1 MKKRGSVSGFLFF
14 ARIIAVFLMTCSLA
28 SAAFFYKSY
37 IVRYDRG
44 WNILCEP
51 YTVKKDDWVF
61 KLFRQ
66 KGEISHS
73 DFPEFLKIFARLN
86 PHINDLDHIRPG
98 QHILIPLKKVGDDI
112 YSEES
117 SGVVTIPYYSAE
129 DLTEAITK
137 PSTEYRIKPGD
148 CVSVLIAKSFGKY
161 GTESYRAGE
170 NLFKELN
177 PQIKNVNLIFAG
189 QTVRLPNPKI
199 KATPLPPPSKV
210 SGVVADK
217 NPITSGSIASSDEK
231 STPSSILKID
241 NKPSNELLANVASI
255 LDAKLFN
262 QGDYY
267 LPRHGQEDFKIDLS
281 RTPFIKL
288 ENGKRIFFFKGAQP
302 QESEEAML
310 KSFWKDVR
318 IVTIEPG
325 DSMERILDTVFGK
338 LEGGVVK
345 QRLKFTDHGVDV
357 EVRGKWIIEKSHES
371 TEPSRY
377 LCISLIH
384 NLKEQTPASIVRY
397 LDQNNIIIKD
407 IIIGTNSGPPKAK
420 AYPLINVGG
429 PLDIKV
435 NADRKAFVKDFLA
448 ALGYRYIPDKPISFQ
463 YAGVQIHAASNLAS
477 DNNGNT
483 FLIDFG
489 NFYGDAVQAIVESG
503 YAILQIKDTDTL
515 DDIIQKLL
523 GAMKVSFGENPTFL
537 AAKRPAVENTKL
549 TIPGFLMDRQDA
561 PETLITRAPL
571 NQRVIEYLTDNNIR
585 IIRIDYQGKKNA

>member
-1 MKKRGSVSGFLFF
+1 MKTQRSVSVFLFL
-14 ARIIAVFLMTCSLA
+14 ARLITLFFMICSLA
-28 SAAFFYKSY
+28 SAAFYYKSY

-44 WNILCEP
+44 YNILCEP

-86 PHINDLDHIRPG
+86 PHINDIDHIRPG

-129 DLTEAITK
+129 DVPRAITK
-137 PSTEYRIKPGD
+137 ALTEYRVKPGD
-148 CVSVLIAKSFGKY
+148 CVSVLIAKSYGGY
-161 GTESYRAGE
+161 GTDSYRAGE
-170 NLFKELN
+170 NLFKKLN
-177 PQIKNVNLIFAG
+177 PQIKNLNLIFAG

-199 KATPLPPPSKV
+199 KTPPLPLPSNV
-210 SGVVADK
+210 GVVAHK
-217 NPITSGSIASSDEK
+217 NPISSGSIAASDEK
-231 STPSSILKID
+231 STPASTLKID
-241 NKPSNELLANVASI
+241 NTPSDTLLSDVASL

-262 QGDYY
+262 QGNYY

-288 ENGKRIFFFKGAQP
+288 ENGKRIFFFKGTQP
-302 QESEEAML
+302 QEPEEAML
-310 KSFWKDVR
+310 KSFWKDVHF
-318 IVTIEPG
+318 VTLEPG
-325 DSMERILDTVFGK
+325 DSVERILDTVFGK
-338 LEGGVVK
+338 LEGGIVK

-384 NLKEQTPASIVRY
+384 NSIEQTPASIVRY

-407 IIIGTNSGPPKAK
+407 IIMGTNSGPPKAK
-420 AYPLINVGG
+420 VYPLINAGG

-435 NADRKAFVKDFLA
+435 NTDRKAFVKDFLVA
-448 ALGYRYIPDKPISFQ
+448 VGYRYIPDKPISFQ
-463 YAGVQIHAASNLAS
+463 YAGVQINTASNLAS
-477 DNNGNT
+477 DDNGNT

-503 YAILQIKDTDTL
+503 YTILQIKDTDTL
-515 DDIIQKLL
+515 DEIIQKLL
-523 GAMKVSFGENPTFL
+523 GAMKVSFSENPTFL
-537 AAKRPAVENTKL
+537 AAKRPAVENTRL
-549 TIPGFLMDRQDA
+549 TIPGFLMNRQDA
-561 PETLITRAPL
+561 SETLITRALL
-571 NQRVIEYLTDNNIR
+571 NQRVIEYLTDSNIR
-585 IIRIDYQGKKNA
+585 IIRIDFQGKKNA